1 MGVAAQAALRR
12 VKRRAGVKAL
22 VIHSGVRVRLLDAEV
37 APVGATR
44 DRPHHHRL
52 EETPMKRLLAVL
64 VVALSVT
71 SLIGFAL
78 AQQKTVIKLAH
89 HAPMTFPYQDGALKF
104 KEVAERLSGGKIEV
118 QVFGG
123 AQLGGERDLL
133 EGIRLGTVQMAIGA
147 GALANFAP
155 SYNVVQL
162 PFLIKNQE
170 HMTKIAEGP
179 AGKLLSQRIEEQS
192 GFKVIGYFSTG
203 DSGIQTVKAPVRT
216 PADLKGVKI
225 RVMENPALIES
236 MRALGANPTPLP
248 FPEVYTSMKQGVVE
262 GATIDYTALWTT
274 KVYEAVKF
282 VTEPGFHILSEPR
295 PLLISARFLASQP
308 ADVQQWIMQAG
319 TEAAAYERSIF
330 KERQTKAIEELRAK
344 GIQFGKMDDKAFLET
359 MRPVW
364 AKIAKE
370 YKAEDLLEAIVK
382 AGQ

>member
-1 MGVAAQAALRR
+1 
-12 VKRRAGVKAL
+12 
-22 VIHSGVRVRLLDAEV
+22 
-37 APVGATR
+37 
-44 DRPHHHRL
+44 
-52 EETPMKRLLAVL
+52 MKRLLVLAL
-64 VVALSVT
+64 VVGLAVT
-71 SLIGFAL
+71 GLFSLAP

-89 HAPMTFPYQDGALKF
+89 HAPMSFPYQDGAVKF
-104 KEVAERLSGGKIEV
+104 KELAEKYSNGKLEV

-123 AQLGGERDLL
+123 GQLGGERDLL

-179 AGKLLSQRIEEQS
+179 AGKMLAQRIEDQS
-192 GFKVIGYFSTG
+192 GFKVLGFFSTG
-203 DSGIQTVKAPVRT
+203 DSGIQTVKGPVRT

-274 KVYEAVKF
+274 KVYEAVKY

-295 PLLISARFLASQP
+295 PLLISAKFLASQP
-308 ADVQQWIMQAG
+308 ADVQQAIVQAG
-319 TEAAAYERSIF
+319 AEAAAFERSIF
-330 KERQTKAIEELRAK
+330 KERQTKAIEELRGK
-344 GIQFGKMDDKAFLET
+344 GLSFQKMDDKAFLDA

-364 AKIAKE
+364 AKVAKE
-370 YKAEDLLEAIVK
+370 YKAEDLLDAIVK

>member
-1 MGVAAQAALRR
+1 MKRRLAFVVLVLVFAAL
-12 VKRRAGVKAL
+12 
-22 VIHSGVRVRLLDAEV
+22 IH
-37 APVGATR
+37 PIGAQ
-44 DRPHHHRL
+44 DR
-52 EETPMKRLLAVL
+52 
-64 VVALSVT
+64 
-71 SLIGFAL
+71 
-78 AQQKTVIKLAH
+78 TVIKFAH
-89 HAPMTFPYQDGALKF
+89 HAPVTFPYQDGALKF
-104 KEVAERLSGGKIEV
+104 KEIAERLSAGKLDV

-133 EGIRLGTVQMAIGA
+133 EGIRLGTVHMCIGA

-155 SYNVVQL
+155 AYNVVQL

-170 HMTKIAEGP
+170 HMTRIAEGP
-179 AGKLLSQRIEEQS
+179 AGKLLAQRIEEQ
-192 GFKVIGYFSTG
+192 GGYRVLGYFSTG

-274 KVYEAVKF
+274 KVYEAVKY
-282 VTEPGFHILSEPR
+282 VTEPGFHFLAEPR
-295 PLLISARFLASQP
+295 PILISAKFFGSQP
-308 ADVQQWIMQAG
+308 PDVQKWITQAAA
-319 TEAAAYERSIF
+319 EAAAYERSLF
-330 KERQTKAIEELRAK
+330 KDRQSKAIEDLRAK
-344 GIQFGKMDDKAFLET
+344 GIQFAKMDDRAFLDA

-364 AKIAKE
+364 QKVAST
-370 YKAEDLLEAIVK
+370 YKAEDLLDAIVK